1 MNNNFVIEQKND
13 TSTLTK
19 IYGLLATTMGP
30 TLLAIVL
37 GYKFFEVN
45 PQAPFIVLIIS
56 FLVSIGLIFAL
67 RKATGNTAL
76 ILLYIFT
83 FFEGLILSGA
93 VWSVSTNYTNGNS
106 ILLTTLAM
114 TAAVFT
120 GMATLGSSIKKD
132 LSGMSSFLFTGLILL
147 IVGSL
152 INLFFQ
158 SSLTVL
164 VLSGAGSLLFSLYI
178 MYDVNQI
185 VKNKTTNVI
194 WATVSL
200 YLDIINL
207 FLNLLNIISIL
218 SGNRK

>member
-1 MNNNFVIEQKND
+1 MDNNFVIEQKND

-19 IYGLLATTMGP
+19 VYGLLATTMGP

-37 GYKFFEVN
+37 GYKLFEAN

-76 ILLYIFT
+76 VLLYVFT
-83 FFEGLILSGA
+83 FVEGLILSGA

-114 TAAVFT
+114 TAAVFA

-207 FLNLLNIISIL
+207 FVNLLNIISIL

>member
-1 MNNNFVIEQKND
+1 MDNNFVIEQKND

-19 IYGLLATTMGP
+19 VYGLLATTMGP

-37 GYKFFEVN
+37 GYKLFEAN

-76 ILLYIFT
+76 VLLYVFT

-114 TAAVFT
+114 TAAVFA

-207 FLNLLNIISIL
+207 FVNLLNIISIL